1 MVKSLA
7 TSIRLLI
14 LHQEKRERGFP
25 LSQTPTSSQPNAN
38 RLLAALPAEDYQRL
52 LPDLKPVNFSLGDVI
67 YESQGQMEYVYFP
80 TTSHV
85 SLLYTMIDGSTAE
98 VGLVGNEGLVGIAL
112 FMGGDT
118 TPNRAI
124 VQGAGDA
131 FRMRAAAMQYEFKRG
146 GAFQLALLR
155 YTQAL
160 IVQISQ
166 TAVCNRLHST
176 EQRLCR
182 WLLMTHDRTQSDE
195 LQMTH
200 EFISNMLGIHR
211 EVVSLAAHRL
221 QDKGVISYKRGRIQ
235 ILDRRELE
243 QSACECYQVVKEEH
257 DRLLG

>member
-1 MVKSLA
+1 MS
-7 TSIRLLI
+7 
-14 LHQEKRERGFP
+14 Q
-25 LSQTPTSSQPNAN
+25 SQTFSQPNDN
-38 RLLAALPAEDYQRL
+38 RLLAALPAEDYQQL
-52 LPDLKPVNFSLGDVI
+52 LSNLKPTTFSLGEVI
-67 YESQGQMEYVYFP
+67 YESQGLMEYVYFP

-131 FRMRAAAMQYEFKRG
+131 FRMQAKAMQDEFKRG

-160 IVQISQ
+160 IIQISQ

-182 WLLMTHDRTQSDE
+182 WMLMTRDRTPSDE

-200 EFISNMLGIHR
+200 EFISNMLGIQR
-211 EVVSLAAHRL
+211 EAVSLAAHRL
-221 QDKGVISYKRGRIQ
+221 QEKGVISYARGRIQ
-235 ILDRRELE
+235 ILDRQELE
-243 QSACECYQVVKEEH
+243 KYACECYQVVKDEH
-257 DRLLG
+257 DRLLN